1 MARLG
6 QPRWGATITEPN
18 GRTIWQSGDDWSKWS
33 FNRSLCELSEGQ
45 ITLPADPALAD
56 RVEPW
61 LHLLT
66 FWAGEEPAWHG
77 VVTHVSSTGESL
89 LVKAADGMAF
99 LTRRRL
105 PSGRTWDQADAAQV
119 MAQVVVDGMSVGDP
133 LRIADNLQAL
143 DSRIWVVIDETAN
156 SVMVD
161 DVIDTLTEAG
171 LEWTFFA
178 GALLIGPIMSRY
190 RTATLT
196 DKDLTG
202 NITVTK
208 EGKDVVTDALVTG
221 EGVWGQ
227 RAIDDDRIVLQAIV
241 KGDKLVTAQ
250 ECETRAEAV
259 LAEQGVSPVTVDL
272 GESELSADTPISIG
286 ELVPGVIVPVS
297 STRTGIRVGLDLRL
311 DEVKVE
317 DGKVS
322 VTLGTP
328 GPSWESRQEFPP
340 AKVFDN
346 QSPWV
351 REQND
356 KNAQASGVDKS
367 YDSEWARP
375 GIPL

>member
-6 QPRWGATITEPN
+6 HPRWGATITEPN
-18 GRTIWQSGDDWSKWS
+18 GRTIWQSGEDWSQWS
-33 FNRSLCELSEGQ
+33 FDRKLCDLSEGE
-45 ITLPADPALAD
+45 ITLPADPTLAD

-77 VVTHVSSTGESL
+77 VVTQVKSTGETL
-89 LVKAADGMAF
+89 LVKGADGGAF
-99 LTRRRL
+99 LNRRRL

-119 MAQVVVDGMSVGDP
+119 MSQVVVDGMSVGDP

-143 DSRIWVVIDETAN
+143 DSRIWVVVDETAN
-156 SVMVD
+156 SVMISDIVD
-161 DVIDTLTEAG
+161 DMTEAG

-227 RAIDDDRIVLQAIV
+227 RAIDDDRIVLQSIE

-272 GESELSADTPISIG
+272 GESELSSETPISIG

-311 DEVKVE
+311 DEVRVK

-328 GPSWESRQEFPP
+328 GPSWDTRQEFPP

-351 REQND
+351 KEKAD
-356 KNAQASGVDKS
+356 KTAESSGQDKD
-367 YDSEWARP
+367 YDADWVKP